1 MYKSMIYE
9 YVKRVVSVNT
19 KPKALERL
27 DKSKALHKI
36 KFLSI

>member
-9 YVKRVVSVNT
+9 CVKRVVSEK